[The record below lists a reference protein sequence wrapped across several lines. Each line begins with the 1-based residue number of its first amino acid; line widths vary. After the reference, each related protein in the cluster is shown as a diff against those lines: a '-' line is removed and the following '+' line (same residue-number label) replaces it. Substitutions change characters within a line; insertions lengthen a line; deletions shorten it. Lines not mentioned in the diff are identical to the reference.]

1 MKRSIALLIA
11 VIGFCLAGCSTTH
24 QSKQY
29 EYMKVYD
36 MDAVNKNAAQGW
48 KVVGYASRDVISN
61 GSEAYILE
69 RRIRK

>member
-11 VIGFCLAGCSTTH
+11 VSGFCIVGCSTTH
-24 QSKQY
+24 RSKQY

-36 MDAVNKNAAQGW
+36 MDAVNKAAMQGW
-48 KVVGYASRDVISN
+48 KVVGYASRDVVSN

-69 RRIRK
+69 RRLHK